1 MTITPMAPMPT
12 LGTDPAAPAAA
23 ADGAG
28 AETFGALIAAQLG
41 RLAEPAAPGAGGT
54 PRPTPRPRTEDEV
67 TLPDAGR
74 PRHDAVRPEP
84 GGPRGAR
91 LSRPPPSRP
100 ARSPHPTPS
109 PLVADAPTEGEAE
122 VAAVDGRPTGDHG
135 RPAEAARPHRGPARR
150 RAAAQLHGHPGGGE
164 ATGASDAPVAAGGA
178 GRGPHGPRRDGGRR
192 SRGAHRRGPGRRA
205 AGRPDAADGRHPGR
219 SPRWSATAPVVTP
232 DPAAAP
238 APANPVVDQV
248 APVFTRMV
256 SGPEGQ
262 HRMMLRLHPADLG
275 EVHLTVT
282 VRGDTVDVT
291 VAATPEARELLTE
304 GSSELKSLLDSV
316 GRTADRLVFRDLPG
330 TGTTV
335 QVISTGTGGANPDG
349 QPAAQSQAG
358 SGESGRS
365 GQHGRDDLGRHH
377 ATGAPQD
384 TEADRRTST
393 TTPEP
398 HPRRRTRPRRTR
410 REDVT
415 A

>member
-1 MTITPMAPMPT
+1 MTITPMAPMPA

-23 ADGAG
+23 PDGAG

-41 RLAEPAAPGAGGT
+41 RLAEPAAPGPQAVT
-54 PRPTPRPRTEDEV
+54 SDARAEDEAEDEV
-67 TLPDAGR
+67 TLPDQAG
-74 PRHDAVRPEP
+74 PATMPCAPSQMVLAAAPGLAVAAVAA
-84 GGPRGAR
+84 GPV
-91 LSRPPPSRP
+91 P
-100 ARSPHPTPS
+100 ALTPS
-109 PLVADAPTEGEAE
+109 PLVADAPTDGEAE
-122 VAAVDGRPTGDHG
+122 VAAVDGRPTGEHG
-135 RPAEAARPHRGPARR
+135 RPAEAVGYTVVLPAG
-150 RAAAQLHGHPGGGE
+150 AAAQLPAHPGGGE
-164 ATGASDAPVAAGGA
+164 ATGAGDAPVGA
-178 GRGPHGPRRDGGRR
+178 ELPVPAPT
-192 SRGAHRRGPGRRA
+192 S
-205 AGRPDAADGRHPGR
+205 PDATTAVAAAVPTTET
-219 SPRWSATAPVVTP
+219 PSAVLPVAPTTPTVVTPVVTPLVATVPVVTP
-232 DPAAAP
+232 DPSAVP

-248 APVFTRMV
+248 APMFTRMV

-282 VRGDTVDVT
+282 VRGDSVDVT

-335 QVISTGTGGANPDG
+335 QVISTGTGGAHPDG

-384 TEADRRTST
+384 SEVDRRTST
-393 TTPEP
+393 TTTTN
-398 HPRRRTRPRRTR
+398 RTHADGLVRGGL
-410 REDVT
+410 DVRM
-415 A
+415 

>member
-1 MTITPMAPMPT
+1 MSDAAGLPEVPVVASTAPDATAVVAATMPT
-12 LGTDPAAPAAA
+12 AEAPAAVLPAAPTPPTVLTPAV
-23 ADGAG
+23 
-28 AETFGALIAAQLG
+28 TP
-41 RLAEPAAPGAGGT
+41 LA
-54 PRPTPRPRTEDEV
+54 
-67 TLPDAGR
+67 
-74 PRHDAVRPEP
+74 
-84 GGPRGAR
+84 
-91 LSRPPPSRP
+91 
-100 ARSPHPTPS
+100 
-109 PLVADAPTEGEAE
+109 
-122 VAAVDGRPTGDHG
+122 
-135 RPAEAARPHRGPARR
+135 
-150 RAAAQLHGHPGGGE
+150 
-164 ATGASDAPVAAGGA
+164 
-178 GRGPHGPRRDGGRR
+178 
-192 SRGAHRRGPGRRA
+192 
-205 AGRPDAADGRHPGR
+205 
-219 SPRWSATAPVVTP
+219 ATAPVVTP

-238 APANPVVDQV
+238 APVNPVVDQV

-365 GQHGRDDLGRHH
+365 GQHGRDDLGRQH

-393 TTPEP
+393 TTT
-398 HPRRRTRPRRTR
+398 RTAPTPT
-410 REDVT
+410 DSSAADST
-415 A
+415 